1 MKYHIYQKVYQLIDT
16 NRFIEAETKK
26 EAEYLITINP
36 EYKDLVIETS
46 ELLENAKIIL
56 NDGNEIYGASDLV
69 CFPVIEYHKG
79 DE

>member
-26 EAEYLITINP
+26 EAEYLITVNP
-36 EYKDLVIETS
+36 EYSNLVVKTS

-56 NDGNEIYGASDLV
+56 NDGNEICGTSDLV
-69 CFPVIEYHKG
+69 CFPVIEYHK
-79 DE
+79 E